1 MSNVGFRIHTKINRP
16 SKELIGRFAKF
27 PVPNIADCMGRMF
40 CVHPAI
46 KPCNGA
52 RLLGSAF
59 TVRVPSGDN
68 LMFHKAIDMIAP
80 GDVIVVD
87 GQGDLTHSLVG
98 EIMTRYAMSRGCAG
112 FVVDGSI
119 RDLGAIRELDF
130 PVFARGASPMGPY
143 KNGPGEINVPI
154 VCGGVL
160 VKPGFIVVGDDDGVV
175 IVDPLDAEEI
185 IRRTEAVNANEVKTF
200 AHIKAGTLD
209 RSWVDKSLQE
219 KGCEIVD

>member
-1 MSNVGFRIHTKINRP
+1 MSNVGFRVHTKVNRP
-16 SKELIGRFAKF
+16 AKELIRKFAKF

-52 RLLGSAF
+52 KLLGSAF
-59 TVRVPSGDN
+59 TVRVPCGDN
-68 LMFHKAIDMIAP
+68 LMFHKAIDMIEP

-119 RDLGAIRELDF
+119 RDLGVLKELDF

-154 VCGGVL
+154 ACGGVL

-175 IVDPLDAEEI
+175 IVDPVDAEEVI
-185 IRRTEAVNANEVKTF
+185 KRTESLNANEIKTF

-209 RSWVDKSLQE
+209 RSWVDKSLKE
-219 KGCEIVD
+219 KGCEIID